1 MQVSQVTKTSYLR
14 WVAALLLAIA
24 TLGVYAQSPTKEQ
37 WALQPIASDTARDF
51 KKRIPGC
58 SAEIFAIP
66 KRELVAQVSGAS
78 WVLIQK
84 DMKANELP
92 VLFRDKGA
100 KGPELQFGAVSEDLG
115 GLVEG
120 ALTMPESSTAC
131 SAEGNCQET
140 NAQLKLR
147 VTSLT
152 GKHHDAFLGPVVVV
166 DQCGGDKRKRIFYVT
181 PWWSKILG
189 NIFGH

>member
-1 MQVSQVTKTSYLR
+1 MNQVTKTAYLR
-14 WVAALLLAIA
+14 LIAALVFAIA
-24 TLGVYAQSPTKEQ
+24 TLGVNAQSPTKDQ
-37 WALQPIASDTARDF
+37 WVLQPIAGDIARDF

-58 SAEIFAIP
+58 SAEIFALP
-66 KRELVAQVSGAS
+66 KRELVAQVAGAS

-84 DMKANELP
+84 DTKANELP

-100 KGPELQFGAVSEDLG
+100 KGPELQFGAVSDELG
-115 GLVEG
+115 GLLEG
-120 ALTMPESSTAC
+120 ALTMPEPATAC
-131 SAEGNCQET
+131 SSDSNCQET
-140 NAQLKLR
+140 RAQLNLR

-152 GKHHDAFLGPVVVV
+152 GKRYDAFLGPVAVV

-189 NIFGH
+189 NILGH